1 MDKIID
7 QLYQMELEADKT
19 LDTVNEKKIDLKNKY
34 DDKRVEYQKKAERKF
49 DEQTMHIKES
59 YETEKK
65 DQLKI
70 VENEFES
77 SLEQIRKV
85 LNHEQEHYV
94 EMFMNEV
101 KKLGVKDDE

>member
-1 MDKIID
+1 
-7 QLYQMELEADKT
+7 
-19 LDTVNEKKIDLKNKY
+19 
-34 DDKRVEYQKKAERKF
+34 
-49 DEQTMHIKES
+49 MHIKES